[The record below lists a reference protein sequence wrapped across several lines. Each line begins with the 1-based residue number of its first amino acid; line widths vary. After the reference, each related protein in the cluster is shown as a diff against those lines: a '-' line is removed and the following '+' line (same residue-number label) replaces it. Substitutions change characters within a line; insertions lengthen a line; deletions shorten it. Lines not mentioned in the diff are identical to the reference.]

1 MTFSNLSRGSGVVE
15 SRIRHMV
22 KSIELLEFL
31 ATRMQSIDKVLNVR
45 MKMAGKRVEMHEL
58 LHAFKF
64 ANVDGVRD
72 VTKARPVAIDIST
85 FQGEEFS
92 AHISSIS
99 TFRQFHEA
107 VLAIK
112 LGVHFH
118 AGGKNGSQVVEGNHF
133 VLS

>member
-1 MTFSNLSRGSGVVE
+1 
-15 SRIRHMV
+15 MV

-72 VTKARPVAIDIST
+72 VTKAHPSQST
-85 FQGEEFS
+85 YRHSKEKNS
-92 AHISSIS
+92 PPILAPYRLSVSSMRRS
-99 TFRQFHEA
+99 WPSSWVYTSMPGA
-107 VLAIK
+107 K
-112 LGVHFH
+112 MVH
-118 AGGKNGSQVVEGNHF
+118 K
-133 VLS
+133 